1 MTLEDTRGI
10 FLGKQFQQEC
20 GPADGRWHNRQ
31 ARVKKEL
38 GSDDNQE
45 VALVRW
51 AEQKKS
57 WTPHPL
63 PMTMLGAFCGLST

>member
-31 ARVKKEL
+31 AREKKEL

-51 AEQKKS
+51 AE
-57 WTPHPL
+57 
-63 PMTMLGAFCGLST
+63 